1 MIQFNL
7 LPDVKQEYIKTQRI
21 KRLVITVSFVASAAA
36 LFILLVLLSSVYLVQ
51 KKSIHDLNN
60 DLQTNNST
68 FKNAANISDIL
79 TVQSQLNS
87 LSGLHMQKPM
97 ASRLFGYLS
106 QLAPQRATI
115 SDLKID
121 YVQHTMA
128 ISGNAPGLDI
138 VNTFIDGLKFTTYGL
153 TGQGGSTPA
162 FSTIVLASFS
172 RNQQTATYTI
182 TLNFDPAIFDNG
194 KTITLSVGGQAQA
207 SSQQPSIIFKKS
219 E

>member
-21 KRLVITVSFVASAAA
+21 KRLVMTVSFVASAAS

-51 KKSIHDLNN
+51 RKSIHDLNN
-60 DLQTNNST
+60 DIASTNTT
-68 FKNAANISDIL
+68 FRGIANIGDIL

-87 LSGLHMQKPM
+87 LSGLHAQEPN
-97 ASRLFGYLS
+97 ASRLFGYLA
-106 QLAPQRATI
+106 QLTPQQATI
-115 SDLKID
+115 SDLKAD
-121 YVQHTMA
+121 FAQHTMS
-128 ISGNAPGLDI
+128 ISGNAPGLDV
-138 VNTFIDGLKFTTYGL
+138 VNTFIDGLKFTDYTVS
-153 TGQGGSTPA
+153 GQNGAKPA
-162 FSTIVLASFS
+162 FSTVVLASFS

-182 TLNFDPAIFDNG
+182 TLGFDPTIFDNANSV
-194 KTITLSVGGQAQA
+194 TLTVGSQSQA